1 MTHQEGIVQVLAAIL
16 SQPHEVVQAFSR
28 GNPFDK
34 LLRSYDEFNAQ
45 GQPLYRHRRGNSHYR
60 MSRAAFESGL
70 CASQLY
76 GEHRVPLNIIKRRL
90 LETGGDAGQIRA
102 ILRANEVVL
111 ITPDEQRRLDASVA
125 NGGLALRQRLPE
137 NGSDRLTFAGIEIAP
152 STLPRRL

>member
-1 MTHQEGIVQVLAAIL
+1 MTHQEGIVQVLGAIL
-16 SQPHEVVQAFSR
+16 SQPPEVVQAFSR

-102 ILRANEVVL
+102 ILQANEVVL
-111 ITPDEQRRLDASVA
+111 ITPDEQRRLDASVV
-125 NGGLALRQRLPE
+125 NGGLGLLPQLPE
-137 NGSDRLTFAGIEIAP
+137 DGSDRLTFAGIELAP
-152 STLPRRL
+152 DTLTRCL